1 MSEIHKMY
9 AEAVGN
15 NSKDSADELDLTPD
29 EERWICEYAKEHDGC
44 EAVYAIGLPK
54 GKMKFYHM
62 DNGDGTARSSDL
74 LFRGVEIATVPQREH
89 RYHKLIEQ
97 MKAAGVDPEAKG
109 FAAYV
114 SSFKYGLPAH
124 GGCGLGI
131 DRLVEKVIGLANIK
145 EAILFPRDI
154 NRLSP

>member
-1 MSEIHKMY
+1 
-9 AEAVGN
+9 
-15 NSKDSADELDLTPD
+15 
-29 EERWICEYAKEHDGC
+29 
-44 EAVYAIGLPK
+44 
-54 GKMKFYHM
+54 MKFYHM
-62 DNGDGTARSSDL
+62 DNGDDTARSADL

-89 RYHKLIEQ
+89 RHHKLIEQ
-97 MKAAGVDPEAKG
+97 MKAAGVDPDSKG

-114 SSFKYGLPAH
+114 SAFKYGLPAH

-154 NRLSP
+154 NRLTP